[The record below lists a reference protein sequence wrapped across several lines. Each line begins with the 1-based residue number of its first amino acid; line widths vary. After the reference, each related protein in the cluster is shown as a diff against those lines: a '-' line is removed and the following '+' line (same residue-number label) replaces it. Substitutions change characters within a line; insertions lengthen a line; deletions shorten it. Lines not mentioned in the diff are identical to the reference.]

1 MCVYLATDLCLFA
14 INEEF
19 HYDKKLFL
27 FFFDLL
33 VPLNFGST
41 SSFLNFY
48 ITGALELQIK
58 YE

>member
-1 MCVYLATDLCLFA
+1 MCVYLVTDLCLFA

-19 HYDKKLFL
+19 HYDKRLS